1 MPELALHILD
11 LVQNSVSAG
20 ATRVVVTIAW
30 DTSADTLLISIE
42 DDGKGMPP
50 GCLRAFPVPSRPRAP
65 RKVGLGIPLFKQ
77 LTEMCR
83 GELTPNPPWAK
94 GRTQATFTA
103 SHMDLPP
110 MGDLKGTM
118 ETLIIANP
126 ERPDFCL
133 VYRVDKEEFVFD
145 TAVVREAVGGLPL
158 GEPEI
163 VKLDRPVYRRKAS
176 AGWSRPGPED
186 EKTRARPAAR
196 MTPQI
201 FGGAFR
207 KSLADLEAIR
217 QRTLDKGQPAPRAWK
232 RAHRRGDGHL
242 RHRRR
247 RPPVLLAFMDGRQAR
262 PSGCDGRADRLH
274 RHGKSGAHRR
284 DLRARQEKVTYVK
297 VNPDMVPRIAEHVVN
312 SNPVTEYTI
321 GAQDK

>member
-50 GCLRAFPVPSRPRAP
+50 ELLARVASPFTTTRTT

-77 LTEMCR
+77 LAEMCG
-83 GELTPNPPWAK
+83 GELTLQSTVGK
-94 GRTQATFTA
+94 GTKTQATFIA

-163 VKLDRPVYRRKAS
+163 I
-176 AGWSRPGPED
+176 GWIGQYIAEGIGGV
-186 EKTRARPAAR
+186 EQTRA
-196 MTPQI
+196 
-201 FGGAFR
+201 
-207 KSLADLEAIR
+207 
-217 QRTLDKGQPAPRAWK
+217 
-232 RAHRRGDGHL
+232 
-242 RHRRR
+242 
-247 RPPVLLAFMDGRQAR
+247 GR
-262 PSGCDGRADRLH
+262 
-274 RHGKSGAHRR
+274 
-284 DLRARQEKVTYVK
+284 
-297 VNPDMVPRIAEHVVN
+297 
-312 SNPVTEYTI
+312 
-321 GAQDK
+321 

>member
-42 DDGKGMPP
+42 DDGKGMSPELLKRVESP
-50 GCLRAFPVPSRPRAP
+50 FTTTRTT

-77 LTEMCR
+77 LAEMCG
-83 GELTPNPPWAK
+83 GELTLQSTVGK
-94 GRTQATFTA
+94 GTKTQATFTA

-163 VKLDRPVYRRKAS
+163 I
-176 AGWSRPGPED
+176 GWIGQYIAEGIGGV
-186 EKTRARPAAR
+186 EQTRA
-196 MTPQI
+196 
-201 FGGAFR
+201 
-207 KSLADLEAIR
+207 
-217 QRTLDKGQPAPRAWK
+217 
-232 RAHRRGDGHL
+232 
-242 RHRRR
+242 
-247 RPPVLLAFMDGRQAR
+247 GR
-262 PSGCDGRADRLH
+262 
-274 RHGKSGAHRR
+274 
-284 DLRARQEKVTYVK
+284 
-297 VNPDMVPRIAEHVVN
+297 
-312 SNPVTEYTI
+312 
-321 GAQDK
+321 